1 VNIAVAKRDE
11 TYVEFFCMPKKY
23 PLYYVIKSDKLKYP
37 FINGQCRKEFD
48 SKLVTNMTK
57 VRNKK

>member
-1 VNIAVAKRDE
+1 
-11 TYVEFFCMPKKY
+11 MPKKY
-23 PLYYVIKSDKLKYP
+23 PQYYVIKSDKLKFP

-57 VRNKK
+57 VRN